1 MKSIRD
7 LLAEHPFFAGLEP
20 ADIDLLAGCGTNVH
34 FRAGQRIMVEGDPAD
49 VFYVLR
55 SGRVSIEIGVP
66 GRAPLVIDTVVAGE
80 ILGVSWLFAPHRWSF
95 DATALDE
102 TSAVA
107 VDGACLRGK
116 CDADPRLGYLLMSRF
131 ARLLRDRL
139 QATRLQL
146 LDVYGADVVR

>member
-1 MKSIRD
+1 LQAIRD

-20 ADIDLLAGCGTNVH
+20 ADLDLLAGCGTNVH
-34 FRAGQRIMVEGDPAD
+34 FRSGQRILVEGEAAD
-49 VFYVLR
+49 VFYLLR
-55 SGRVSIEIGVP
+55 SGRVALEVGVP
-66 GRAPLVIDTVVAGE
+66 GRAPLMIDTVGAGE
-80 ILGVSWLFAPHRWSF
+80 ILGVSWLFAPHRWAF

-107 VDGACLRGK
+107 VDAACLRGK

-146 LDVYGADVVR
+146 LDIYGADAVG